1 MSYSGIG
8 LKSAKGSST
17 SGHVQRSL
25 ASNTDRRRAQGSQR
39 QRDKAINKPTHS
51 RVNKPLAVQKEMSTH
66 MEKREIEVQV
76 SELRDWLEDD
86 ESLSDEQI
94 NEQCETL
101 RNKLTKEW
109 QEQQRVS
116 SLYTSRKARLNED
129 LQQQQQQE

>member
-39 QRDKAINKPTHS
+39 QRDNAINKAIHS
-51 RVNKPLAVQKEMSTH
+51 RANKPLTVQKEMSTH

-76 SELRDWLEDD
+76 SELRDRLEDD

-94 NEQCETL
+94 NEQCQTL
-101 RNKLTKEW
+101 RTKLTSEW

-129 LQQQQQQE
+129 LQQQQEQE